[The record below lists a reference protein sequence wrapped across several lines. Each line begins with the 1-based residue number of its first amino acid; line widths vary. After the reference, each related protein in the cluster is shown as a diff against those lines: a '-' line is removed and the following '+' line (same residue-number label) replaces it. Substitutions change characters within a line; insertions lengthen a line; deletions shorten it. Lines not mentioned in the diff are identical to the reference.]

1 MHAYTRNL
9 HKYFTLLRVKI
20 HAFKLKKLLNLIIEI
35 KVVFESDCYVCARAL
50 RFIYAIINSAEC
62 SIKIPQNVIT
72 QN

>member
-35 KVVFESDCYVCARAL
+35 KVVFESDCYVCERARSDL
-50 RFIYAIINSAEC
+50 SMRL
-62 SIKIPQNVIT
+62 
-72 QN
+72 